1 MVATARS
8 LAASGC
14 SALIVDL
21 YGTGDSEGDFS
32 DASWSCW
39 TQDVA
44 SAANWATDSG
54 LVVDA
59 LVATRLGC
67 SLAAESFAK
76 ADLFVSKT
84 VFWQPVESGENH
96 MNQFLRHGIA
106 ASMMKSKSG
115 GTIGALKERLGE
127 GDTLE
132 IAGYPLAPTLW
143 SELQQVQL
151 SDYLGPFLGELQILE
166 VGRSAGNELSPASMH
181 IESAADELGLPTKSL
196 RLRGEPYWASTEIVV
211 NAELCR
217 ATVQSLVGDQ

>member
-1 MVATARS
+1 MVVTARS

-44 SAANWATDSG
+44 SAVNWATDNG

-67 SLAAESFAK
+67 PLAVESFAK

-96 MNQFLRHGIA
+96 MNQFLRYGIA
-106 ASMMKSKSG
+106 ASMMKSNNG
-115 GTIGALKERLGE
+115 ETIDALKQRLGE

-132 IAGYPLAPTLW
+132 IAGYPLVPDLW

-151 SDYLGPFLGELQILE
+151 LDYLGPFLGELQILE
-166 VGRSAGNELSPASMH
+166 VSRSAGNELTAASMH
-181 IESAADELGLPTKSL
+181 IESAANERGLPTNSQ

-217 ATVQSLVGDQ
+217 ATVQTIVGDQ